1 MQVAPHRN
9 LGVIIDSRKPTFNV
23 LDLLSRPVL
32 DQLLESI

>member
-1 MQVAPHRN
+1 MQVAPHQN
-9 LGVIIDSRKPTFNV
+9 LGVIIDSRKPKFNV